1 MSVIKDF
8 EFGEGI
14 FHHYIIKNIFHNF
27 FFGLGNFI
35 L

>member
-1 MSVIKDF
+1 MPCPMMQGVAYY
-8 EFGEGI
+8 E
-14 FHHYIIKNIFHNF
+14 HNNQKNIFHNF